1 MVGRFGFFML
11 CLTLSAQI
19 FAQDIQ
25 LPTPRKTGGLPLMEA
40 LNARQTGR
48 DFSSK
53 PLDEQMLSDLLWAAL
68 GINRPDGKRTAP
80 SARNMQEIDLYVA
93 LPSGLYLYEAK
104 QNVLEQIFSDDIR
117 EQTGKQPFTQRAPV
131 NLIYVAETKRMRG
144 DTTFYSAVDT
154 GYISQNV
161 YLFCASEGL
170 NTVVLGMVDK
180 DALHKAMKLKPS
192 QLVILTQPVG
202 FPPEPAAA
210 PVAKVWKD
218 GVYPGKAGGYAGAVR
233 VAVTIEKGEI
243 ADVEVTGQRETH
255 PRKAIYEIPRR
266 IVRANSPVVDAVS
279 GATITSDAIIGAV
292 QNALAE
298 AL

>member
-1 MVGRFGFFML
+1 MVGRFGFYIL

-25 LPTPRKTGGLPLMEA
+25 LPSPRKTGGLPLMEA

-53 PLDEQMLSDLLWAAL
+53 PLDEQMLSDLLWAAF

-104 QNVLEQIFSDDIR
+104 QNVLEQIFADDIR

-202 FPPEPAAA
+202 FPPEPVA
-210 PVAKVWKD
+210 PVAESWRD
-218 GVYPGKAGGYAGAVR
+218 GIYAGKAGGYQGAVR
-233 VAVTIEKGEI
+233 VAVTVEGGRI
-243 ADVEVTGQRETH
+243 AEVEVTSCQDSH
-255 PRKAIYEIPRR
+255 ARKVVQEIPRR